1 MVTQLSPLASLCLGV
16 VRGWVRVARRR
27 KGGQIDKYGT
37 AWTRLPANELREQLA
52 QEFRVR
58 ASTRSVQRALKELAE
73 ADQVRREQRWKHRY
87 QRDYWY
93 TLPVGQEGADM
104 STPRTIPAIQP
115 WSQQRAKP
123 VTIEATGR
131 EDLFLNTRFKETH
144 LLDQEALPGAGQGR
158 EKEVMDPAK
167 AVRLQLRRRSA
178 PKGFA
183 PTPRK
188 ARLVERPERLVGL
201 DQQGRP
207 LKEVWVGGKKHL
219 VVD

>member
-1 MVTQLSPLASLCLGV
+1 
-16 VRGWVRVARRR
+16 
-27 KGGQIDKYGT
+27 
-37 AWTRLPANELREQLA
+37 
-52 QEFRVR
+52 
-58 ASTRSVQRALKELAE
+58 
-73 ADQVRREQRWKHRY
+73 
-87 QRDYWY
+87 
-93 TLPVGQEGADM
+93 M